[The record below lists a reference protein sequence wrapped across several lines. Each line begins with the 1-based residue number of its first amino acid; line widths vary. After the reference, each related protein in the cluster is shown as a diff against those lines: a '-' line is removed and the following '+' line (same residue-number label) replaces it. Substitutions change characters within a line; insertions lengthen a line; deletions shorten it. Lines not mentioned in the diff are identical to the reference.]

1 MMLDDVQI
9 SHHVHTHRPAKTV
22 QLNAMQRF
30 FATCPE
36 NCFQKVPF
44 GYAPFTMAQR
54 LGAIAR
60 NGTKLL
66 GVGFFASLTG
76 VGITNALIALRQI
89 LDPAWQPLNAPQN
102 VLVMSAAYA
111 SYMATS
117 SNLRYQV
124 VAGVLEERGVEVL
137 FKNNPALC
145 AAFSFVIRTSNT
157 FLGSLM
163 WVDYIRLLGLQPKS

>member
-1 MMLDDVQI
+1 M
-9 SHHVHTHRPAKTV
+9 
-22 QLNAMQRF
+22 QLNAVQRF

-44 GYAPFTMAQR
+44 GYEPFTMAQR

-76 VGITNALIALRQI
+76 VGITNALVALRQM
-89 LDPAWQPLNAPQN
+89 LDPTWVPLNAPQN

-137 FKNNPALC
+137 FKTNPALC
-145 AAFSFVIRTSNT
+145 AALSFVIRTSNT

-163 WVDYIRLLGLQPKS
+163 WVDYIRLLGLQPKG